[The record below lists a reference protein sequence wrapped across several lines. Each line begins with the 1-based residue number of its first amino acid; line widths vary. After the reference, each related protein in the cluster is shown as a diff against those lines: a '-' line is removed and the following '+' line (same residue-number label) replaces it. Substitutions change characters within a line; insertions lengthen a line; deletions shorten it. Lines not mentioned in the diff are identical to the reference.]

1 MITLH
6 TLVVVAAIVT
16 TILLL
21 ALLAFWLWNSWSTE
35 ASQLEEEVAA
45 QFNMTVD
52 ELYDHWATSATLE
65 QPYNTWL
72 RAQRGPISYPQEI
85 D

>member
-1 MITLH
+1 MLTH
-6 TLVVVAAIVT
+6 YTWVV

-21 ALLAFWLWNSWSTE
+21 LLLLILLALWLWNSWSRE
-35 ASQLEEEVAA
+35 ASQLEEEVAS
-45 QFNMTVD
+45 QFGMTVD
-52 ELYDHWATSATLE
+52 ELYEHWATSVTFE

-85 D
+85 E

>member
-1 MITLH
+1 MIALNTW
-6 TLVVVAAIVT
+6 VVAAAIVT
-16 TILLL
+16 TIILLV
-21 ALLAFWLWNSWSTE
+21 LLTFWLWNSWSTE
-35 ASQLEEEVAA
+35 ASRLEKEVAA

-85 D
+85 E

>member
-6 TLVVVAAIVT
+6 TWLVVAAIVT
-16 TILLL
+16 VILLL
-21 ALLAFWLWNSWSTE
+21 VLLTFWLWNNWSTE
-35 ASQLEEEVAA
+35 ASRLEQEVAA

-52 ELYDHWATSATLE
+52 ELYEHWAASATLN

-85 D
+85 E

>member
-6 TLVVVAAIVT
+6 TWLVVATIVT

-35 ASQLEEEVAA
+35 AGSLEAEVAA
-45 QFNMTVD
+45 QFGMTVD
-52 ELYDHWATSATLE
+52 ELYEYWATSATLE

>member
-1 MITLH
+1 MIALNTW
-6 TLVVVAAIVT
+6 VVVAAIVA

-21 ALLAFWLWNSWSTE
+21 ILLALWLWNSWSTE
-35 ASQLEEEVAA
+35 ASQLEKEVAA

-52 ELYDHWATSATLE
+52 ELYEHWATSATLE

-72 RAQRGPISYPQEI
+72 RAQRGHISYLQEI
-85 D
+85 K

>member
-1 MITLH
+1 MLALNTWL
-6 TLVVVAAIVT
+6 VVAAIVT
-16 TILLL
+16 TIPLI

-35 ASQLEEEVAA
+35 ASRLEEEVAA

-52 ELYDHWATSATLE
+52 ELYDHWANSATLE